1 MLKLQ
6 PKPTGAKRGYQVTE
20 EQKVRLEAV
29 SARLKRGERRDWLA
43 AAEAISDIVPITRHT
58 EQTPFDPQA
67 LTPYQCYVLVLGDRL
82 PGVLKG
88 NGPRIAGIQTP
99 HHNGDGYEAQRAA
112 LIECL
117 AEAGIKWSTSKG
129 WYREDDLADLR
140 FVIGVRSVRDRTNSP
155 EQEARDEPEASTK

>member
-6 PKPTGAKRGYQVTE
+6 PKPTGAKRGYSVTD
-20 EQKVRLEAV
+20 EQKARLEAV

-43 AAEAISDIVPITRHT
+43 AAEAISDVVPVARAV

-88 NGPRIAGIQTP
+88 NGPRIDGIQTP
-99 HHNGDGYEAQRAA
+99 HHNGDGYGAQREA
-112 LIECL
+112 LLECL
-117 AEAGIKWSTSKG
+117 AEAGIKWATARG
-129 WYREDDLADLR
+129 WYREDDGAELR
-140 FVIGVRSVRDRTNSP
+140 FVVGSP
-155 EQEARDEPEASTK
+155 EQ